1 MTVTPARGLDGAAPG
16 LAGLRSAARPPLI
29 RAMNEQLLLGHIQDL
44 GPISRADLARLSGL
58 SKPTVSL
65 ALAAVERAGL
75 VRTAGQR
82 TGVPGRSA
90 RLYEVRPEAG
100 YVLGLDIG
108 HKYIRGAL
116 ADLAGAIL
124 ASSAIPSRASSVRGR
139 VGELIRLA
147 DELCASG
154 RVPRQSVTQTVIG
167 SPGVYDPRRNS
178 MALTGGLPGWD
189 RPAVLADLR
198 AAFGQS
204 LVVENDVDA
213 AALAERTHGHGRDAD
228 SFAFVSVGSGIGMGL
243 VVGGRLHR
251 GMHGVAG
258 EIAYL
263 PISGGQGADPG
274 DARRRGPLEAAA
286 SAPAVVR
293 AARRA
298 GMRGQVSAR
307 RVFEA
312 AAAGDERAA
321 AVVAGEAELV
331 ARVLCCVVTIVNPG
345 LIVLGG
351 GVGQAPGFAAAVTR
365 ELERIAPVM
374 PEVRVSALGSDVVVH
389 GCLAAGAELAWKQL
403 TASLP
408 AALGRD
414 ARRARIAGTDGRARI
429 GPGTRSAN
437 RAGYGWRMTEG
448 QASGCSSAQ
457 TTLPP
462 PSSRCQPHRTQHD
475 STTFSP
481 RPFSA
486 QGPGSRSTGMP
497 LPGSVTMHITYGAWP
512 SSRSRMGHSVVTGG
526 PAATPCRSAFV
537 TSSEITRP
545 ATSARSGRPQS
556 RRTER
561 VKSRPVLTASG
572 TGCSAQV
579 AEGWVSASSSSRGTG
594 GRSGL
599 V

>member
-1 MTVTPARGLDGAAPG
+1 MMREVAVTGRPDDAGPDDGALDGGLDGGPRRAGAAM
-16 LAGLRSAARPPLI
+16 SAARPPLI
-29 RAMNEQLLLGHIQDL
+29 RAMNEQFLLSHIRVL
-44 GPISRADLARLSGL
+44 GPCSRADLARLSGL

-75 VRTAGQR
+75 VRVAGQR
-82 TGVPGRSA
+82 TGLPGRSA

-108 HKYIRGAL
+108 HKYVRGAL
-116 ADLAGAIL
+116 ADLAGSVL
-124 ASSAIPSRASSVRGR
+124 ASSANPSRASSVRGR
-139 VGELIRLA
+139 VGELIALA
-147 DELCASG
+147 DDLCRTAG
-154 RVPRQSVTQTVIG
+154 VARADVTQTVIG

-198 AAFGQS
+198 TAFGQS

-213 AALAERTHGHGRDAD
+213 AALAERAHGHGRNVDD
-228 SFAFVSVGSGIGMGL
+228 FAFVSVGSGIGMGL

-263 PISGGQGADPG
+263 PMTGGNGTDEG

-298 GMRGQVSAR
+298 GLRGQVSAR

-321 AVVAGEAELV
+321 AVVAAEAELV
-331 ARVLCCVVTIVNPG
+331 ARLLCCVVTIVDPE

-374 PEVRVSALGSDVVVH
+374 PEVRVSALGSEAVVH
-389 GCLAAGAELAWKQL
+389 GVLAAGAELAWARL
-403 TASLP
+403 TA
-408 AALGRD
+408 
-414 ARRARIAGTDGRARI
+414 
-429 GPGTRSAN
+429 
-437 RAGYGWRMTEG
+437 
-448 QASGCSSAQ
+448 
-457 TTLPP
+457 TLPVTAP
-462 PSSRCQPHRTQHD
+462 GPDDALRAEESLAG
-475 STTFSP
+475 SP
-481 RPFSA
+481 
-486 QGPGSRSTGMP
+486 G
-497 LPGSVTMHITYGAWP
+497 
-512 SSRSRMGHSVVTGG
+512 
-526 PAATPCRSAFV
+526 
-537 TSSEITRP
+537 
-545 ATSARSGRPQS
+545 
-556 RRTER
+556 
-561 VKSRPVLTASG
+561 
-572 TGCSAQV
+572 
-579 AEGWVSASSSSRGTG
+579 
-594 GRSGL
+594 
-599 V
+599 

>member
-1 MTVTPARGLDGAAPG
+1 MMREVAVTVTSAGGLDGTTTGVSGA
-16 LAGLRSAARPPLI
+16 LSAARPPLI
-29 RAMNEQLLLGHIQDL
+29 RAMNEQLLIGHLRDL

-65 ALAAVERAGL
+65 ALATVERAGL
-75 VRTAGQR
+75 VRVAGQR

-116 ADLAGAIL
+116 ADLAGGIL
-124 ASSAIPSRASSVRGR
+124 SASAIPSRASSVRGR
-139 VGELIRLA
+139 VGELIQLA
-147 DELCASG
+147 DELCA
-154 RVPRQSVTQTVIG
+154 RAEVPRQAVTQTVIG

-198 AAFGQS
+198 TAFGQS

-298 GMRGQVSAR
+298 GMCGQVSAR

-321 AVVAGEAELV
+321 AVVAGEAQLV
-331 ARVLCCVVTIVNPG
+331 ARVLCCVVTIVDPA

-351 GVGQAPGFAAAVTR
+351 GVGQAPGFAALVTR
-365 ELERIAPVM
+365 ELEQIAPVM

-403 TASLP
+403 TATLP
-408 AALGRD
+408 AALGPD
-414 ARRARIAGTDGRARI
+414 TGVPA
-429 GPGTRSAN
+429 
-437 RAGYGWRMTEG
+437 
-448 QASGCSSAQ
+448 QAQAMNG
-457 TTLPP
+457 
-462 PSSRCQPHRTQHD
+462 
-475 STTFSP
+475 
-481 RPFSA
+481 
-486 QGPGSRSTGMP
+486 
-497 LPGSVTMHITYGAWP
+497 
-512 SSRSRMGHSVVTGG
+512 
-526 PAATPCRSAFV
+526 
-537 TSSEITRP
+537 
-545 ATSARSGRPQS
+545 
-556 RRTER
+556 
-561 VKSRPVLTASG
+561 
-572 TGCSAQV
+572 
-579 AEGWVSASSSSRGTG
+579 
-594 GRSGL
+594 
-599 V
+599 